1 MQTEYI
7 QFPTRESR
15 SHYVAKRFQKY
26 VAGSVLDVG
35 CFEAPLRDIL
45 QGVQYTGIDVAGRP
59 DIKLNL
65 EECTRLPFESGEF
78 SCVICVDVLEHLDNL
93 HLVFGE
99 LVRVSAR
106 HLIVSLP
113 NCWRDARRPIER
125 GKGKFRHYGLPVDPP
140 TDRHKWF
147 FSFTEAKEFLVEQ
160 AERNR
165 LTVAEMFATEKPK
178 AWLIRSFRRLLYPG
192 DKYRNRYTQTV
203 WAVFDKKNDA

>member
-1 MQTEYI
+1 MQTEYVH
-7 QFPTRESR
+7 FLSRESR
-15 SHYVAKRFQKY
+15 SKY
-26 VAGSVLDVG
+26 VANRFQRYLSGSVLDVG
-35 CFEAPLRDIL
+35 CFEAPLRNIL
-45 QGVQYTGIDVAGRP
+45 QGVQYTGIDVAGKP
-59 DIKLNL
+59 DIEMNL
-65 EECTRLPFESGEF
+65 DECTRLPFKSGEF

-99 LVRVSAR
+99 LVRVSGR

-125 GKGKFRHYGLPVDPP
+125 GKGGFRHYGLPIDPP
-140 TDRHKWF
+140 VDRHKWF
-147 FSFTEAKEFLVEQ
+147 FSFAEAKEFLVQQ

-165 LTVAEMFATEKPK
+165 LIITEMFATEKPK
-178 AWLIRSFRRLLYPG
+178 AGLLQALRRILYPG